1 MPISPD
7 VLPYVLSGG
16 AAGLILGL
24 AAGFVLF
31 RKSDTTLQI
40 HLSAKAQTLE
50 TQLQDLLQ
58 KNARLESAMESL
70 QEQKQL
76 IENAKLQMTADFK
89 AMSLE
94 ALNASRENFLALAQ
108 EKFSQLHTSAQTSIK
123 DVVTPVEKSLK
134 TMDEKIALLERD
146 RHNAYGELREHLKTM
161 KLDQE
166 KLRGETATLVQA
178 LRSPSTRGQW
188 GEMQLKRTLEMAGL
202 VEGVHFDQQVS
213 IDSQRPDVVVR
224 LPGGK
229 NIIID
234 SKAPIDA
241 YLDAL
246 KEGATEQDRRTAMN
260 RHARHVRDHIKA
272 LGSKAYWEKFDTPE
286 FVVMFL
292 PGESYYSAAL
302 ECDPGLLEAGVDQ
315 KVIPATPT
323 TLISLLKA
331 VAYGWQQE
339 KLHENAQKIAT
350 LGRDLYK
357 RLSTFG
363 NHMQK
368 VGKGLSGAINSYN
381 DAVGSLERS
390 VLPSARRFQELQGI
404 GNEDDLPELDGLD
417 KSARQL
423 SAAELIA
430 APQQEDVP
438 DDAPDFTD
446 ENTDTPAQKAKNG

>member
-7 VLPYVLSGG
+7 ALPFILSGG

-24 AAGFVLF
+24 GLGFVLF
-31 RKSDTTLQI
+31 RKGTSDLQT
-40 HLSAKAQTLE
+40 HLSEKASALDLQV
-50 TQLQDLLQ
+50 QDLLQ
-58 KNARLESAMESL
+58 KNAKLESTIESL
-70 QEQKQL
+70 HEQKDL
-76 IENAKLQMTADFK
+76 IDTAKKQMSDDFK

-108 EKFSQLHTSAQTSIK
+108 ERFALLHTNAQTSIK
-123 DVVTPVEKSLK
+123 EVVNPVEQTLK
-134 TMDEKIALLERD
+134 VMDQKITLLEKE

-161 KLDQE
+161 KLDQD
-166 KLRGETATLVQA
+166 KLRGETASLVQA

-213 IDSQRPDVVVR
+213 VDSQRPDVVVR

-229 NIIID
+229 NIVID
-234 SKAPIDA
+234 SKAPIEA
-241 YLDAL
+241 YLDSL
-246 KEGATEQDRRTAMN
+246 KDGITEQDRFTQLD

-272 LGSKAYWEKFDTPE
+272 LGSKSYWEKFDTPE

-302 ECDPGLLEAGVDQ
+302 ERDPALLEAGVDQ

-323 TLISLLKA
+323 TQISLLKA
-331 VAYGWQQE
+331 VAYGWRQE
-339 KLHENAQKIAT
+339 KLAQNAQEISD

-357 RLSTFG
+357 RLSTYG
-363 NHMQK
+363 GHMQR
-368 VGKGLSGAINSYN
+368 VGKGLAGAIGSYN

-390 VLPSARRFQELQGI
+390 VMPAARRFQNLQGI
-404 GNEDDLPELDGLD
+404 GNEDDLPDLDALD
-417 KSARQL
+417 LNPRQL
-423 SAAELIA
+423 TAPELLA
-430 APQQEDVP
+430 SKDTDDAVP
-438 DDAPDFTD
+438 DD
-446 ENTDTPAQKAKNG
+446 TPTPKQLQKG

>member
-24 AAGFVLF
+24 AAGFVFF
-31 RKSDTTLQI
+31 RKNTGALQSHLAEKAARLDTQV
-40 HLSAKAQTLE
+40 QE
-50 TQLQDLLQ
+50 LLQ
-58 KNARLESAMESL
+58 KNARLESTVESV

-76 IENAKLQMTADFK
+76 IETAKQQMSADFK

-108 EKFSQLHTSAQTSIK
+108 ERFAQLHTNAQTSIK
-123 DVVTPVEKSLK
+123 ETVSPVEKSLK
-134 TMDEKIALLERD
+134 TMDEKIAALEKE
-146 RHNAYGELREHLKTM
+146 RHNAYGELREHLKSM
-161 KLDQE
+161 KLDQD

-213 IDSQRPDVVVR
+213 VDNQRPDVVVR

-229 NIIID
+229 NIVVD

-246 KEGATEQDRRTAMN
+246 KDGASEQDRATALD

-272 LGSKAYWEKFDTPE
+272 LGGKAYWEKFETPE

-302 ECDPGLLEAGVDQ
+302 ERDPGLLEAGVDQ

-339 KLHENAQKIAT
+339 KLHENAQQIAT

-390 VLPSARRFQELQGI
+390 VMPSARRFQDLQGI
-404 GNEDDLPELDGLD
+404 DKDDGLPELDALD
-417 KSARQL
+417 KSPRQL
-423 SAAELIA
+423 TAPELATQSDDPAA
-430 APQQEDVP
+430 
-438 DDAPDFTD
+438 DDIDSTD
-446 ENTDTPAQKAKNG
+446 ENDARPAKKAENG

>member
-7 VLPYVLSGG
+7 ALPFILSGG

-24 AAGFVLF
+24 GLGFVLF
-31 RKSDTTLQI
+31 RKGTSDLQT
-40 HLSAKAQTLE
+40 HLSEKASALDLQV
-50 TQLQDLLQ
+50 QDLLQ
-58 KNARLESAMESL
+58 KNAKLESTIESL
-70 QEQKQL
+70 HEQKDL
-76 IENAKLQMTADFK
+76 IDTAKKQMSDDFK

-108 EKFSQLHTSAQTSIK
+108 ERFALLHTNAQTSIK
-123 DVVTPVEKSLK
+123 EVVNPVEQTLK
-134 TMDEKIALLERD
+134 VMDQKITLLEKE

-161 KLDQE
+161 KLDQD
-166 KLRGETATLVQA
+166 KLRGETASLVQA

-213 IDSQRPDVVVR
+213 VDSQRPDVVVR

-229 NIIID
+229 NIVID
-234 SKAPIDA
+234 SKAPIEA
-241 YLDAL
+241 YLDSL
-246 KEGATEQDRRTAMN
+246 KDGITEQDRFTQLD

-272 LGSKAYWEKFDTPE
+272 LGSKSYWEKFDTPE

-302 ECDPGLLEAGVDQ
+302 ERDPALLEAGVDQ

-331 VAYGWQQE
+331 VAYGWRQE
-339 KLHENAQKIAT
+339 KLAQNAQEISD

-357 RLSTFG
+357 RLSTYG
-363 NHMQK
+363 GHMQR
-368 VGKGLSGAINSYN
+368 VGKGLAGAIGSYN

-390 VLPSARRFQELQGI
+390 VMPAARRFQNLQGI
-404 GNEDDLPELDGLD
+404 GNEDDLPDLDALD
-417 KSARQL
+417 LNPRQL
-423 SAAELIA
+423 TAPELLA
-430 APQQEDVP
+430 SKDTDDAVP
-438 DDAPDFTD
+438 DD
-446 ENTDTPAQKAKNG
+446 TPTPKQLQKG

>member
-1 MPISPD
+1 
-7 VLPYVLSGG
+7 
-16 AAGLILGL
+16 
-24 AAGFVLF
+24 
-31 RKSDTTLQI
+31 
-40 HLSAKAQTLE
+40 
-50 TQLQDLLQ
+50 
-58 KNARLESAMESL
+58 
-70 QEQKQL
+70 
-76 IENAKLQMTADFK
+76 
-89 AMSLE
+89 
-94 ALNASRENFLALAQ
+94 
-108 EKFSQLHTSAQTSIK
+108 
-123 DVVTPVEKSLK
+123 
-134 TMDEKIALLERD
+134 
-146 RHNAYGELREHLKTM
+146 
-161 KLDQE
+161 
-166 KLRGETATLVQA
+166 
-178 LRSPSTRGQW
+178 
-188 GEMQLKRTLEMAGL
+188 
-202 VEGVHFDQQVS
+202 
-213 IDSQRPDVVVR
+213 
-224 LPGGK
+224 
-229 NIIID
+229 
-234 SKAPIDA
+234 
-241 YLDAL
+241 
-246 KEGATEQDRRTAMN
+246 MN

-404 GNEDDLPELDGLD
+404 GSEDDLPELDGLD

-446 ENTDTPAQKAKNG
+446 ENADPPTQKAKNG

>member
-7 VLPYVLSGG
+7 ALPFILSGG

-24 AAGFVLF
+24 GLGFVLF
-31 RKSDTTLQI
+31 RKGTSELQT
-40 HLSAKAQTLE
+40 HLSEKASALDIHV
-50 TQLQDLLQ
+50 QDLLQ
-58 KNARLESAMESL
+58 KNAKLESTIESL
-70 QEQKQL
+70 HEQKEL
-76 IENAKLQMTADFK
+76 IDTAKKQMSDDFK
-89 AMSLE
+89 ALSLE

-108 EKFSQLHTSAQTSIK
+108 ERFALLHTNAQTSIK
-123 DVVTPVEKSLK
+123 EVVTPVEQTLK
-134 TMDEKIALLERD
+134 VMDQKITLLEKE

-161 KLDQE
+161 KLDQD
-166 KLRGETATLVQA
+166 KLRGETSSLVQA

-229 NIIID
+229 NIVID
-234 SKAPIDA
+234 SKAPIEA
-241 YLDAL
+241 YLDSL
-246 KEGATEQDRRTAMN
+246 KDGISEQERFTQLD
-260 RHARHVRDHIKA
+260 RHARHVREHIKA
-272 LGSKAYWEKFDTPE
+272 LGSKSYWEKFDTPE

-302 ECDPGLLEAGVDQ
+302 ERDPALLEAGVDQ

-331 VAYGWQQE
+331 VAYGWRQE
-339 KLHENAQKIAT
+339 KLAQNAQEISD

-357 RLSTFG
+357 RLSTYG
-363 NHMQK
+363 GHMQR
-368 VGKGLSGAINSYN
+368 VGKGLAGAIGSYN

-390 VLPSARRFQELQGI
+390 VMPAARRFQSLQGI
-404 GNEDDLPELDGLD
+404 GNEDDLPDLDGLD
-417 KSARQL
+417 LNPRQL
-423 SAAELIA
+423 TAPELLA
-430 APQQEDVP
+430 SKEADDAVP
-438 DDAPDFTD
+438 DD
-446 ENTDTPAQKAKNG
+446 TPTPKQQQKG

>member
-7 VLPYVLSGG
+7 ALPFILSGG

-24 AAGFVLF
+24 GLGFVLF
-31 RKSDTTLQI
+31 RKGTSDLQT
-40 HLSAKAQTLE
+40 HLSEKASALDLQV
-50 TQLQDLLQ
+50 QDLLQ
-58 KNARLESAMESL
+58 KNAKLESTIESL
-70 QEQKQL
+70 HEQKDL
-76 IENAKLQMTADFK
+76 IDTAKKQMSDDFK

-108 EKFSQLHTSAQTSIK
+108 ERFALLHTNAQTSIK
-123 DVVTPVEKSLK
+123 EVVNPVEQTLK
-134 TMDEKIALLERD
+134 VMDQKITLLEKE

-161 KLDQE
+161 KLDQD
-166 KLRGETATLVQA
+166 KLRGETASLVQA

-213 IDSQRPDVVVR
+213 VDSQRPDVVVR

-229 NIIID
+229 NIVID
-234 SKAPIDA
+234 SKAPIEA
-241 YLDAL
+241 YLDSL
-246 KEGATEQDRRTAMN
+246 KDGITEQDRFTQLD

-272 LGSKAYWEKFDTPE
+272 LGSKSYWEKFDTPE

-302 ECDPGLLEAGVDQ
+302 ERDPALLEAGVDR

-331 VAYGWQQE
+331 VAYGWRQE
-339 KLHENAQKIAT
+339 KLAQNAQEISD

-357 RLSTFG
+357 RLSTYG
-363 NHMQK
+363 GHMQR
-368 VGKGLSGAINSYN
+368 VGKGLAGAIGSYN

-390 VLPSARRFQELQGI
+390 VMPAARRFQNLQGI
-404 GNEDDLPELDGLD
+404 GNEDDLPDLDALD
-417 KSARQL
+417 LNPRQL
-423 SAAELIA
+423 TAPELLA
-430 APQQEDVP
+430 SKDTDDAVP
-438 DDAPDFTD
+438 DD
-446 ENTDTPAQKAKNG
+446 TPTPKQLQKG

>member
-24 AAGFVLF
+24 AAGYALF
-31 RKSDTTLQI
+31 RKGDTTLQT
-40 HLSAKAQTLE
+40 HLSEKAQTLE
-50 TQLQDLLQ
+50 AQLQDLLQ
-58 KNARLESAMESL
+58 KNARLETAIESL
-70 QEQKQL
+70 QEQRQL
-76 IENAKLQMTADFK
+76 IETAKQQMATDFK

-108 EKFSQLHTSAQTSIK
+108 EKFSQLQTNAQTSIK

-134 TMDEKIALLERD
+134 TMDEKIALLERE

-166 KLRGETATLVQA
+166 KLRGETSSLVQA

-202 VEGVHFDQQVS
+202 IEGVHFKQQVS
-213 IDSQRPDVVVR
+213 VDNIRPDVVVF

-229 NIIID
+229 NIVID

-246 KEGATEQDRRTAMN
+246 KEGASEQDRATALD

-272 LGSKAYWEKFDTPE
+272 LGSKSYWEKFETPE

-302 ECDPGLLEAGVDQ
+302 ERDPALLEAGVDQ

-404 GNEDDLPELDGLD
+404 GNEDDLPELDALD
-417 KSARQL
+417 KAARQL
-423 SAAELIA
+423 SAPELIA
-430 APQQEDVP
+430 APQQDGEDA
-438 DDAPDFTD
+438 DTSDFTD
-446 ENTDTPAQKAKNG
+446 ENGDTPAQKAKNG